1 MDPDGRTDDE
11 NETGGMD
18 TGVYI
23 INGHKKTVL
32 EKIDDEISRFAYR
45 NIIEGGAYNA
55 DGSGDKWIRTM
66 RGDMITLS
74 RSGEKYFSNIKSVD
88 ELARKA
94 PSLGITP

>member
-1 MDPDGRTDDE
+1 
-11 NETGGMD
+11 MD

-32 EKIDDEISRFAYR
+32 EKIDDEITRFAYR

-66 RGDMITLS
+66 RGDMITLY
-74 RSGEKYFSNIKSVD
+74 RSGEKYFSN
-88 ELARKA
+88 
-94 PSLGITP
+94 SLGITS